1 MRKRKYLAISVHETL
16 KGQLE
21 VNWEKEYNNEFY
33 CPYCNLGR
41 LSNAY
46 RASNLCRLILRCD
59 SCKIDVH
66 LTGSVHA
73 RIYRY
78 CSNVECPNPL
88 CTKIGHDGQK
98 GWIYKIGHASNGFSD
113 SKCYFCGIT
122 FKSDTIA
129 SQSWIG
135 SSINDDILPFDFD
148 ADIWDLKNFFENPC
162 QRFLYFKDISPEWY
176 CLDVKKY
183 LDYLLKS
190 KIYSSSTCILKK
202 IPGLRQFGK
211 VLKQQKVNNSSTMNR
226 DSILE
231 FLDNYCQPNKNV
243 TINRKL
249 SDLKCFFEWMGLEA
263 SNLIF
268 HRDFLKISSDEVV
281 WLDEVT
287 RTAIKQN
294 LSKIPTFIAR
304 HYLIQEY
311 TAARVGDV
319 CQMPFDCLIE
329 EDSKWYIT
337 FFQQKTKRWQR
348 IPATREIRRIIEEQ
362 QQWIQQTLGLEYSY
376 LFCHFRTIKTASYP
390 KFLNIKPL
398 PSPPKVDAGKN
409 PMTRIIRLLIENENI
424 LDANGQKPH
433 FTGKITRPS
442 RLQEIRVKHG
452 IEAAQLYADHKRSRT
467 TFQHYTPPTKE
478 EVAKVDLP
486 FQELLINLENKFL
499 PWQSLPESLLKNP
512 KAHEL
517 DIEIS
522 PRLVVYGHCILDP
535 KTPCIYNLYPKC
547 YGCSSFRPSTG
558 KLPLYERQYAG
569 EQKRLSDAKAAAT
582 ELACE
587 EAKATLEAMDK
598 WLPELRRLAND

>member
-1 MRKRKYLAISVHETL
+1 MRRRKYPAISVHKTL

-21 VNWEKEYNNEFY
+21 VNWSKEYNAEFY
-33 CPYCNLGR
+33 CPYCNLGK
-41 LSNAY
+41 LTNAY
-46 RASNLCRLILRCD
+46 KAKNLCRLVLRCD
-59 SCKIDVH
+59 SCRIDVH

-78 CSNVECPNPL
+78 CPDIECPNPL
-88 CTKIGHDGQK
+88 CTEIGSDRQK
-98 GWIYKIGHASNGFSD
+98 GWIYKIEHGSSYY
-113 SKCYFCGIT
+113 KCYFCRIR
-122 FKSDTIA
+122 FKSDAIA
-129 SQSWIG
+129 PQSWVG
-135 SSINDDILPFDFD
+135 NSINNGILPFDFD
-148 ADIWDLKNFFENPC
+148 ANTWDLKNFFENPS
-162 QRFLYFKDISPEWY
+162 QRFLYFKDISPKWY
-176 CLDVKKY
+176 CLKVKKY
-183 LDYLLKS
+183 FYYLLKL

-202 IPGLRQFGK
+202 APAFKQFGK
-211 VLKQQKVNNSSTMNR
+211 VLKQQKIENCSRITRGLIIS
-226 DSILE
+226 
-231 FLDNYCQPNKNV
+231 FLDSCKKNKSV

-249 SDLKCFFEWMGLEA
+249 SNIKYFFEWMDLEV

-268 HRDFLKISSDEVV
+268 HRDFLKVSSDEVT

-294 LSKIPTFIAR
+294 LLKIPTFIAR

-319 CQMPFDCLIE
+319 CQISFDCLVE
-329 EDSKWYIT
+329 EDGKWYMT

-348 IPATREIRRIIEEQ
+348 IPANREIRRIVEEQ
-362 QQWIQQTLGLEYSY
+362 QQWIQQTLGSQYKY

-398 PSPPKVDAGKN
+398 PSPPKVDAGKK
-409 PMTRIIRLLIENENI
+409 PMTRIIRMLIETENI

-467 TFQHYTPPTKE
+467 TFQHYTPPTRE

-486 FQELLINLENKFL
+486 FQELLINPENKFL
-499 PWQSLPESLLKNP
+499 PWQSLPKSLLQNP

-522 PRLVVYGHCILDP
+522 PRLVVYGHCTLDP

-547 YGCSSFRPSTG
+547 YGCNSFRPSTG

-569 EQKRLSDAKAAAT
+569 EQQRLEEASSAGA
-582 ELACE
+582 ELAYE
-587 EAKATLEAMDK
+587 EAKTTLEAMDK
-598 WLPELRRLAND
+598 WLPQLRRIANA